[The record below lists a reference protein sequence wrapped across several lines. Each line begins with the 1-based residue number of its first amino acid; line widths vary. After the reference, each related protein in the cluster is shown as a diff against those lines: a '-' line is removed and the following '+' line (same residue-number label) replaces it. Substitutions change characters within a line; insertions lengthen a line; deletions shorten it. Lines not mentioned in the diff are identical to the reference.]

1 MTESRFLF
9 STDAPRAIVVV
20 VIYIAPSERLYI
32 SIVSLARGRRCRIS
46 RDRAVC
52 LYRSLPTKVI
62 KKSRIRE
69 KRRSVQLSAR
79 HSCVQKS
86 SVGLFVAWQE
96 WETIARVRARRIKK
110 FERADDRRD
119 SKTSRFFPL
128 EQFSSHLPSLLAGV
142 RVVAR
147 RRIRGHHRTLVV
159 LLLLILF
166 GGSSSSSSGASRRFP
181 SGRLAIRIRGV
192 GHFPEHRGG
201 VMFRRHDT
209 PTNAHTSSRANTSR
223 LSLSLRK
230 EPPSLRKKR
239 SSSSTPLSLRLKSG
253 GGGGGLLFFE
263 GAQVKVPSRE
273 VSNGDKEKTKK
284 GRTQQEKKEGDV

>member
-1 MTESRFLF
+1 MIRRPPRSTQSRSSAASDVYKRQRFLF
-9 STDAPRAIVVV
+9 STDAPHAIVVV

-62 KKSRIRE
+62 KKSCIRE

-119 SKTSRFFPL
+119 SKRLDFFRWNNFRRTCHRF
-128 EQFSSHLPSLLAGV
+128 SLVFALS
-142 RVVAR
+142 RVVASAG
-147 RRIRGHHRTLVV
+147 IIELWWYCCCSVSYTHLTL
-159 LLLLILF
+159 
-166 GGSSSSSSGASRRFP
+166 
-181 SGRLAIRIRGV
+181 
-192 GHFPEHRGG
+192 
-201 VMFRRHDT
+201 
-209 PTNAHTSSRANTSR
+209 PTIYS
-223 LSLSLRK
+223 
-230 EPPSLRKKR
+230 
-239 SSSSTPLSLRLKSG
+239 
-253 GGGGGLLFFE
+253 
-263 GAQVKVPSRE
+263 V
-273 VSNGDKEKTKK
+273 
-284 GRTQQEKKEGDV
+284 

>member
-9 STDAPRAIVVV
+9 STDAPHAIVVV

-62 KKSRIRE
+62 KKSCIRE

-96 WETIARVRARRIKK
+96 WETIARVRARRIKNLNAQTTDETQNVSI
-110 FERADDRRD
+110 F
-119 SKTSRFFPL
+119 SVGTV
-128 EQFSSHLPSLLAGV
+128 FSSHLPSLLAGV

-159 LLLLILF
+159 LLLLLLLLLILF

-209 PTNAHTSSRANTSR
+209 TTNRTPPRAQTRHVS
-223 LSLSLRK
+223 LSLSSKR
-230 EPPSLRKKR
+230 PP
-239 SSSSTPLSLRLKSG
+239 TPQKVVVDAAALS
-253 GGGGGLLFFE
+253 
-263 GAQVKVPSRE
+263 PSRWWWW
-273 VSNGDKEKTKK
+273 
-284 GRTQQEKKEGDV
+284 